1 MTFDDLDI
9 DFFNLLDI
17 DDKAKAE
24 AYLKSNARYMQMIS
38 DSAFRQVVYS
48 VLVLASLVSEED
60 LADAIKSCESSLLS
74 QMADKL
80 VESIAEIKAM
90 ANDDQDDEK
99 NDAEDDN
106 SIKVTV
112 CKSNKKIYEA

>member
-9 DFFNLLDI
+9 DFFKLLDI

-48 VLVLASLVSEED
+48 VLVLASLVSEDD
-60 LADAIKSCESSLLS
+60 LSDAIKSCENSLLS
-74 QMADKL
+74 QMADRL

-90 ANDDQDDEK
+90 ANDDQDD
-99 NDAEDDN
+99 AEDDDKDDN
-106 SIKVTV
+106 SIEVTV
-112 CKSNKKIYEA
+112 HKPSKKIYEA